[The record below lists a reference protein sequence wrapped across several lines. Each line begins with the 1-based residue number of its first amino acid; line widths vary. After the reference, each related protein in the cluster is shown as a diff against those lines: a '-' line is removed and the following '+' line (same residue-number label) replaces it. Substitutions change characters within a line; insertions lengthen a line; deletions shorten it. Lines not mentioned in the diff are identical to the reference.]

1 MATNFS
7 AYVTASWPNPVMR
20 SSDSY
25 GSLWFSRDDLF
36 FIKMSYTKYY
46 DNILWGLFF
55 LIEQDR
61 YILVGAAMARIERAD
76 ANKKKNF
83 LRLTTL

>member
-1 MATNFS
+1 
-7 AYVTASWPNPVMR
+7 
-20 SSDSY
+20 
-25 GSLWFSRDDLF
+25 
-36 FIKMSYTKYY
+36 MSYTKYY